1 MKSPE
6 DLRVEM
12 IVKSTL
18 NDTSEQFNKIEGK
31 DKLAL
36 QQEFLEWLSEE
47 VEDIEVLHMDHHHY
61 W

>member
-12 IVKSTL
+12 VIQSSL
-18 NDTSEQFNKIEGK
+18 NDTSEQFKKIEGK
-31 DKLAL
+31 DRLAL

>member
-6 DLRVEM
+6 DLRIEITVQSALEH
-12 IVKSTL
+12 
-18 NDTSEQFNKIEGK
+18 TSAQSKKIEGK

-36 QQEFLEWLSEE
+36 QQEFLEWFSEE
-47 VEDIEVLHMDHHHY
+47 IDNIEILHMDYFRY

>member
-1 MKSPE
+1 MAIQS
-6 DLRVEM
+6 
-12 IVKSTL
+12 SL
-18 NDTSEQFNKIEGK
+18 NDTSEQFKKIEGK
-31 DKLAL
+31 DRLAL

>member
-6 DLRVEM
+6 DLRIEITVQSALEH
-12 IVKSTL
+12 
-18 NDTSEQFNKIEGK
+18 TSAQSKKIDGK

-36 QQEFLEWLSEE
+36 QQEFLEWLSED
-47 VEDIEVLHMDHHHY
+47 VEDIEVLHMDHYRY

>member
-6 DLRVEM
+6 DLRLELV
-12 IVKSTL
+12 IQSSL
-18 NDTSEQFNKIEGK
+18 NDTSEQFKKVKGK

-47 VEDIEVLHMDHHHY
+47 VEDIELLYMDHHQY

>member
-12 IVKSTL
+12 SIQSTL
-18 NDTSEQFNKIEGK
+18 NDASIQSKRINGK
-31 DKLAL
+31 DRLAL
-36 QQEFLEWLSEE
+36 QEEFLEWLSLET
-47 VEDIEVLHMDHHHY
+47 EDIEVLHMDHFNY